1 MNVQPI
7 TLQVQPGH
15 RVTIMPDAE
24 HEFLM
29 TTAQVAEGYGT
40 SIDAIRKSKKDHLD
54 ELIEGKHFL
63 KGVTKS
69 HGLSNVQPNQVYW
82 TKRGIIRLGF
92 FIKSERAKMFRDWA
106 EDLIVSKL
114 TKRGTVTPDLLSMVD
129 RASQIAGSEQ
139 KLCKLIGV
147 SASTISFLESRPDV
161 ISPQMA
167 EKILAGCRKVIQVD
181 GLALPEPLRD
191 LLMGNDVQSIK
202 DGLFDIA
209 ANKSL
214 NTKGRALAK
223 NLYNAMD
230 GMSLLMASQQ
240 IPSHVN

>member
-29 TTAQVAEGYGT
+29 TTAQVAEGYGV
-40 SIDAIRKSKKDHLD
+40 SERVIRDHKRLHAD
-54 ELIEGKHFL
+54 ELTEGKHFL
-63 KGVTKS
+63 SRDEKFVSAKGSTKKT
-69 HGLSNVQPNQVYW
+69 YW

-92 FIKSERAKMFRDWA
+92 FIKSERAKLFRDWA
-106 EDLIVSKL
+106 EDLIIAKL
-114 TKRGTVTPDLLSMVD
+114 AKRGTVTADLLSMVD
-129 RASQIAGSEQ
+129 KAAQIAGSEQ

-147 SASTISFLESRPDV
+147 SAATISFLESRPEV

-167 EKILAGCRKVIQVD
+167 HKIAEGCRRVILLD
-181 GLALPEPLRD
+181 IMALPDPLRD
-191 LLMGNDVQSIK
+191 LMMVNDVQAIK

-209 ANKSL
+209 ANRSL
-214 NTKGRALAK
+214 SNKGRTLAK

-230 GMSLLMASQQ
+230 GMSLLMASQNL
-240 IPSHVN
+240 PENVN